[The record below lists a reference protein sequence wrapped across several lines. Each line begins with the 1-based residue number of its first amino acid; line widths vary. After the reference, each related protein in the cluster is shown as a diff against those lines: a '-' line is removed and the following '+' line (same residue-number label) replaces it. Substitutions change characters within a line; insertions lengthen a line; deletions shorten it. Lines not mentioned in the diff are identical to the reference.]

1 MGELYYGEGLKKP
14 LSNGVDFLVKRL
26 ESKPTVRRVTKLDY
40 DILEVERTGT
50 YSNLIIYLIDAYV
63 LGEGAALEIIEN
75 NPKINTILVISLW
88 NQYTS
93 KAKKLAKDYN
103 ISIFSF
109 DELMGAVYYNGKSY
123 INYLP
128 PAKDE

>member
-14 LSNGVDFLVKRL
+14 LANGVDFLVKRL
-26 ESKPTVRRVTKLDY
+26 ESKPTVTKVTRLDY
-40 DILEVERTGT
+40 HILEVERTGT
-50 YSNLIIYLIDAYV
+50 FSNLNIYLIDAYV

-88 NQYTS
+88 NQYAS
-93 KAKKLAKDYN
+93 KAKELAKDYGVA
-103 ISIFSF
+103 IFTF
-109 DELMGAVYYNGKSY
+109 NELMGAVFYNGESY

-128 PAKDE
+128 SAKDE

>member
-26 ESKPTVRRVTKLDY
+26 ESKPTVTKVTRLEY
-40 DILEVERTGT
+40 DILEIERTGT

-93 KAKKLAKDYN
+93 KAKELAKDYGVA
-103 ISIFSF
+103 IFTF
-109 DELMGAVYYNGKSY
+109 NELMGAVFYNGKSY

-128 PAKDE
+128 YAKNE